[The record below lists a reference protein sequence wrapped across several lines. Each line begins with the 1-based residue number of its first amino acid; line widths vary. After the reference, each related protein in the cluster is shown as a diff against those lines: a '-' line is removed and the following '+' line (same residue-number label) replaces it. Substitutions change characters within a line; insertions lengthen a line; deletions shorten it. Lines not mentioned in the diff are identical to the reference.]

1 MNNVLG
7 YPPPPGLL
15 TVGEKLGDVH
25 RRMPACAKASHHGY
39 GHTVRNAY
47 TNSKAI
53 TNPKTCFQ
61 CFQMYKTHQL

>member
-1 MNNVLG
+1 MLH
-7 YPPPPGLL
+7 LL
-15 TVGEKLGDVH
+15 AFSPITSAQQHSCRTVIGEKLGDV
-25 RRMPACAKASHHGY
+25 SHHGY
-39 GHTVRNAY
+39 GHTVRNAD